1 MGKIVQNMDPTDP
14 VISKR
19 SIHKAVRENM
29 KADDIDVIC
38 SDAGF
43 TYIVST
49 TEYCEAQKEK
59 VICFV
64 YKKT

>member
-1 MGKIVQNMDPTDP
+1 MDQTDP
-14 VISKR
+14 VVSKR
-19 SIHKAVRENM
+19 SIHKAARESM
-29 KADDIDVIC
+29 KEDDADIIC

-64 YKKT
+64 YKKS